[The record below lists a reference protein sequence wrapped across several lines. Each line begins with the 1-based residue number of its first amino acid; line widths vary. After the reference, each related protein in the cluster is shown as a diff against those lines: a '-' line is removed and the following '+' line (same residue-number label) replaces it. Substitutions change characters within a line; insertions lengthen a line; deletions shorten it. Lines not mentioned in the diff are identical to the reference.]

1 MASYSA
7 KKCSKKQK
15 GGGKSKGQVQSERTP
30 SGQSWNN
37 LNNKINN
44 AVFSYN
50 CMMMENVDI
59 LNKIRSLIF
68 FQFSII

>member
-44 AVFSYN
+44 MVFDHNPKCKSMDQGTRCHRGFVN
-50 CMMMENVDI
+50 
-59 LNKIRSLIF
+59 LR
-68 FQFSII
+68 

>member
-44 AVFSYN
+44 MVFDHNPKCKS
-50 CMMMENVDI
+50 I
-59 LNKIRSLIF
+59 LND
-68 FQFSII
+68 